1 MSLNFSQKIR
11 FRKADFPD
19 HRARLAYP
27 PGNSLLNYY
36 KTKIPTPPYQAP
48 LQGGDLSPIP
58 LLGGVPNGRGGYF
71 CKKEGRYLHKFLNA
85 NSLAYPPA
93 SYLYLFFII
102 LFGINHQAAAQK
114 VTLFQILEEGKQNYP
129 FLKSKQ
135 AEIKSAESRMA
146 SAKTDYLPSFIV
158 QHQFTY
164 ATGNNVNG
172 AFLPNEG
179 SALSPSGGI
188 RPENIY
194 KGAFGNFS
202 TAMVDWRVFNFG
214 KVNANVKA
222 VQAEIGRSQA
232 DYENELFQHQVR
244 IADAY
249 LVLLINQKLV
259 EAQRQ
264 NLERALVFKQVTD
277 AAVGSGM
284 RPAVDSSLA
293 SAEFAK
299 ARLLLLE
306 SRRAEKSQR
315 LRLSELSGNLQDSIQ
330 VDTMR
335 FYSQLPHV
343 NDMQTSLLKNP
354 SLLFSQAQID
364 ASYARSIAIR
374 RSFLPSVSLTA
385 AGWGR
390 GSGVSNKD
398 GAYRTDLASGMDYQI
413 FNYLFGISTRWNLTG
428 ILKVRNDYKAEQFQ
442 VERFKEIYNTQKI
455 QLDRQTREAEMQ
467 LELSLEQAKL
477 TPIQLDAAQSAF
489 NQAEARYENGLTDL
503 FTLAQSVTT
512 LNRAEIDRYITNGN
526 VWRALLMKAA
536 ASGDLSLFINQ
547 LK

>member
-1 MSLNFSQKIR
+1 MSLKFFQKIR
-11 FRKADFPD
+11 
-19 HRARLAYP
+19 L
-27 PGNSLLNYY
+27 
-36 KTKIPTPPYQAP
+36 
-48 LQGGDLSPIP
+48 
-58 LLGGVPNGRGGYF
+58 
-71 CKKEGRYLHKFLNA
+71 CKA
-85 NSLAYPPA
+85 NSPNHQVRSTYP
-93 SYLYLFFII
+93 SGNYLYLLLII
-102 LFGINHQAAAQK
+102 LTGINYHAAAQK

-135 AEIKSAESRMA
+135 AEIKGAESRMK
-146 SAKTDYLPSFIV
+146 SVKTDYLPSFIV
-158 QHQFTY
+158 QHQYTFS
-164 ATGNNVNG
+164 TGNNVQG

-194 KGAFGNFS
+194 KGAFGSFS
-202 TAMVDWRVFNFG
+202 TAMVDWRIFNFG

-222 VQAEIGRSQA
+222 VQAEISRSQA
-232 DYENELFQHQVR
+232 DYENEVFQHQVR
-244 IADAY
+244 IIDAY

-264 NLERALVFKQVTD
+264 NLDRALVFKQVTD

-284 RPAVDSSLA
+284 RPGVDSSLA

-306 SRRAEKSQR
+306 SRRAEKAQR
-315 LRLSELSGNLQDSIQ
+315 LRLSELSGNLRDSIE

-335 FYSQLPHV
+335 FYSQLPSV
-343 NDMQTSLLKNP
+343 SMPQNAFLKNP
-354 SLLFSQAQID
+354 SLLFSQAQVD
-364 ASYARSIAIR
+364 ASYARSLAVR

-390 GSGVSNKD
+390 GSGVSNKND
-398 GAYRTDLASGMDYQI
+398 IYRTDLASGINYQI

-428 ILKVRNDYKAEQFQ
+428 ILKIRNDYKAEQFQ
-442 VERFKEIYNTQKI
+442 IERFKQIYNTQKI
-455 QLDRQTREAEMQ
+455 QLDRQSREAEMQ
-467 LELSLEQAKL
+467 LELSLEQAQL
-477 TPIQLDAAQSAF
+477 TPIQLEAAQSAF

-536 ASGDLSLFINQ
+536 AAGDLSLFLNQ
-547 LK
+547 LN

>member
-1 MSLNFSQKIR
+1 MFPELAFSFAKKFFSKPLHPVMPLKFFQKIR
-11 FRKADFPD
+11 TSKTNSAD
-19 HRARLAYP
+19 RRVYLAYP
-27 PGNSLLNYY
+27 PGN
-36 KTKIPTPPYQAP
+36 
-48 LQGGDLSPIP
+48 
-58 LLGGVPNGRGGYF
+58 F
-71 CKKEGRYLHKFLNA
+71 
-85 NSLAYPPA
+85 
-93 SYLYLFFII
+93 LYLSLII
-102 LFGINHQAAAQK
+102 LIGINSHAYAQK
-114 VTLFQILEEGKQNYP
+114 LTLFQILEEGKQNYP

-135 AEIKSAESRMA
+135 AEIKVAESRMN
-146 SAKTDYLPSFIV
+146 SVKTDYLPSFIV
-158 QHQFTY
+158 QHQYTFS
-164 ATGNNVNG
+164 TGNNVQG

-194 KGAFGNFS
+194 KGAFGSFS

-222 VQAEIGRSQA
+222 AKAEISRGQA

-244 IADAY
+244 IIDSY

-264 NLERALVFKQVTD
+264 NLERALIFKQVID

-284 RPAVDSSLA
+284 RPGVDGSLA

-299 ARLLLLE
+299 ARILLLE
-306 SRRAEKSQR
+306 SRRAEKAQR
-315 LRLSELSGNLQDSIQ
+315 LRISELTGNLRDSIEI
-330 VDTMR
+330 DTMH
-335 FYSQLPHV
+335 FYSQLPSV
-343 NDMQTSLLKNP
+343 RGTQNSILKNP

-364 ASYARSIAIR
+364 ASYARSLAVR
-374 RSFLPSVSLTA
+374 KSFLPSVSLTT

-390 GSGVSNKD
+390 GSGVSNKND
-398 GAYRTDLASGMDYQI
+398 AYRTDFASGVNYQI

-428 ILKVRNDYKAEQFQ
+428 ILKIRNDYKAEQFQ
-442 VERFKEIYNTQKI
+442 VERFKQIYNTQKI
-455 QLDRQTREAEMQ
+455 QLDRQSREAEMQ

-477 TPIQLDAAQSAF
+477 TPVQLDAAQSAF

-503 FTLAQSVTT
+503 FTLTQSVTT
-512 LNRAEIDRYITNGN
+512 LNRAEVDRYITNGN

-536 ASGDLSLFINQ
+536 AAGDLSLFLNQ
-547 LK
+547 LN